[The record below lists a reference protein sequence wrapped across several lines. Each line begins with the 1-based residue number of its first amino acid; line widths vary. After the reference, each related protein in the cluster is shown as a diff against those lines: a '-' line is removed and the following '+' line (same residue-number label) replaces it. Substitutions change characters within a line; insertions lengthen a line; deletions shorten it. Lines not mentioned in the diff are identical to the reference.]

1 MPVEWDK
8 QKRQYI
14 RNGKPIPPQS
24 VRQLVLDV
32 IEKAKERL
40 SAIATKA
47 GTNRAEWFIE
57 SREELKRMHMALSMV
72 AQGGRAQMN
81 VRAWGRVGQVIKSEM
96 EYLRGF
102 ERDIANGGQSDA
114 EILARAIRYAAAGY
128 KTYQNGVFAREKDA
142 GVGFARR
149 VLDPNAENCEDCPS
163 LATDHFLPITE
174 VAEIG
179 ASACGGMC
187 RCELEF
193 MEAA

>member
-1 MPVEWDK
+1 MVEWDK

-14 RNGKPIPPQS
+14 RNGKPIPPAS

-32 IEKAKERL
+32 IETAKERL
-40 SAIATKA
+40 SNIAGKA
-47 GTNRAEWFIE
+47 GANRAEWFIE

-72 AQGGRAQMN
+72 AQGGRAQMDP
-81 VRAWGRVGQVIKSEM
+81 RAWGRAGQVIKSEL

-102 ERDIANGGQSDA
+102 ERDIANGGLSDA
-114 EILARAIRYAAAGY
+114 QILARAIQYGESAY
-128 KTYQNGVFAREKDA
+128 KTYQNGVFNRERDA

-149 VLDPNAENCEDCPS
+149 VLDVNAENCEDCPS

-179 ASACGGMC
+179 NSSCGGMC
-187 RCELEF
+187 RCEVVF
-193 MEAA
+193 AEAA